1 MTARASVLSAAFLR
15 AGLLAAVMAI
25 VAGIF
30 GMHVMT
36 ADHSSHAAHAE
47 VSRTAGDAGVGHA
60 PVAHTAEGHAAVGHT
75 AGHAAVGHSATGHP
89 ASAAGAAGAG
99 ASFTASESCSA
110 GCPDMREAGASC
122 TPLAKAGS
130 LAAVPP
136 PARHTALLA
145 PAASARGATGYS
157 FIPPSPTPCELSIS
171 RT

>member
-1 MTARASVLSAAFLR
+1 MTARSSVLSAAFLR
-15 AGLLAAVMAI
+15 AGLLAAVLAI

-36 ADHSSHAAHAE
+36 ADHSSHAAHTD
-47 VSRTAGDAGVGHA
+47 VTRTAGDAAVGHA
-60 PVAHTAEGHAAVGHT
+60 PVGHTAEEHAAVGHT

-89 ASAAGAAGAG
+89 ASTADAAGAG
-99 ASFTASESCSA
+99 PSFTASESCSA
-110 GCPDMREAGASC
+110 GCPDAREAGASC

-136 PARHTALLA
+136 PAGHTTLLA
-145 PAASARGATGYS
+145 PAASTRGATGYS